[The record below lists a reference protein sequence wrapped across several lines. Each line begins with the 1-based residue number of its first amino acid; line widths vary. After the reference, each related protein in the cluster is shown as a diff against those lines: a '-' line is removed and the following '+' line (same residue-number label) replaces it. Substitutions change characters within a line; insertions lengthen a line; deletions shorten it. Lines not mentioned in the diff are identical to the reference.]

1 MKKLM
6 IVVFAAVMCA
16 VVRADDAV
24 AVPIPAATEEAV
36 PVPIGDLQS
45 DGIVATTLRADGTT
59 NTWTAAELQAALGLM
74 NRMYKREVETESG
87 RRRWHG
93 DRIGQYVLP
102 TGETNAAGRAVLV
115 RVDLYQDG
123 FVATQRMVRAKRR
136 LIADPEAAAK
146 ATEEAKRRAEE
157 ARRAWES
164 ANLPE
169 DLAALRAL
177 QRAASS
183 TQTVTVIVGP

>member
-1 MKKLM
+1 MKKL
-6 IVVFAAVMCA
+6 ILCFSI
-16 VVRADDAV
+16 AV
-24 AVPIPAATEEAV
+24 AC
-36 PVPIGDLQS
+36 LCQS
-45 DGIVATTLRADGTT
+45 DEVVATTLRADGST

-74 NRMYKREVETESG
+74 NRMYKREVETDAG

-123 FVATQRMVRAKRR
+123 FVATQKMVRAKSS

-146 ATEEAKRRAEE
+146 AAAEAKRRAEE

-164 ANLPE
+164 ANLPA

-177 QRAASS
+177 QRMAAE
-183 TQTVTVIVGP
+183 TNEVTVIVTP

>member
-1 MKKLM
+1 MKHTNL
-6 IVVFAAVMCA
+6 A
-16 VVRADDAV
+16 VVRLLFILAAAILTIPTPADDV
-24 AVPIPAATEEAV
+24 
-36 PVPIGDLQS
+36 
-45 DGIVATTLRADGTT
+45 VATTLRDDGTT
-59 NTWTAAELQAALGLM
+59 NTWTMAELQAALGLM
-74 NRMYKREVETESG
+74 NRMYKREIDTDVG

-93 DRIGQYVLP
+93 ERIGQYLLP
-102 TGETNAAGRAVLV
+102 TGETNANGRAVMV

-123 FVATQRMVRAKRR
+123 FTATNRMVKTRSSV
-136 LIADPEAAAK
+136 IADPEAAAK
-146 ATEEAKRRAEE
+146 AAAEAKRRADE
-157 ARRAWES
+157 ARAAWES

>member
-1 MKKLM
+1 MKQLLTILIAVTM
-6 IVVFAAVMCA
+6 AATVL
-16 VVRADDAV
+16 ADDV
-24 AVPIPAATEEAV
+24 
-36 PVPIGDLQS
+36 
-45 DGIVATTLRADGTT
+45 VATTIRDDGTT
-59 NTWTAAELQAALGLM
+59 NTWTMAELQAALGLM
-74 NRMYKREVETESG
+74 NRMYKREIGTDVG

-93 DRIGQYVLP
+93 ERIGQYLLP
-102 TGETNAAGRAVLV
+102 TGESNANGQPIMI

-123 FVATQRMVRAKRR
+123 FVATNRMTKVHSSIIK
-136 LIADPEAAAK
+136 DPEAAAK
-146 ATEEAKRRAEE
+146 SAAEAKRRAEE
-157 ARRAWES
+157 ARAAWES

>member
-1 MKKLM
+1 MKKLLTL
-6 IVVFAAVMCA
+6 ILSAVTCA
-16 VVRADDAV
+16 GVLADDV
-24 AVPIPAATEEAV
+24 
-36 PVPIGDLQS
+36 
-45 DGIVATTLRADGTT
+45 VATTIRDDGTT
-59 NTWTAAELQAALGLM
+59 NTWTMAELQAALGLM
-74 NRMYKREVETESG
+74 NRMYKREIGTDVG

-93 DRIGQYVLP
+93 ERIGQYILP
-102 TGETNAAGRAVLV
+102 TGETNAQGRAVMV

-123 FVATQRMVRAKRR
+123 FTATNRMVKAHRSI
-136 LIADPEAAAK
+136 IADPEAAAK
-146 ATEEAKRRAEE
+146 AAAEAKRRADE
-157 ARRAWES
+157 ARAAWES